1 MKQIL
6 INIQNQLAEIT
17 ELRYIDED
25 WGQID
30 YYSPNMPVQWP
41 CCLIDIQSGNFSN
54 LSKDFSKSPKDR
66 QKAEF
71 SVKITLAN
79 MKLTNTSY
87 LAPQEQKEQVWAIFE
102 LIEKIHQKLHGWR
115 PKENCSKLLRNSF
128 TRVMRDDGLQEYNII
143 YSFEVHNI

>member
-6 INIQNQLAEIT
+6 QNIQNRLAEIT

-41 CCLIDIQSGNFSN
+41 CCLIDIQSGQFANI
-54 LSKDFSKSPKDR
+54 SKDITKRPKDR
-66 QKAEF
+66 QNGSFA
-71 SVKITLAN
+71 VKITLAN

-87 LAPQEQKEQVWAIFE
+87 LAPQGQKDNAWAIFE
-102 LIEKIHQKLHGWR
+102 LVEKIHQKLHGFSPR
-115 PKENCSKLLRNSF
+115 ENCSKMLRTSF
-128 TRVMRDDGLQEYNII
+128 GRTQRDDGVQEYAIM
-143 YSFEVHNI
+143 YEFEAHNV

>member
-1 MKQIL
+1 
-6 INIQNQLAEIT
+6 
-17 ELRYIDED
+17 
-25 WGQID
+25 
-30 YYSPNMPVQWP
+30 
-41 CCLIDIQSGNFSN
+41 
-54 LSKDFSKSPKDR
+54 
-66 QKAEF
+66 
-71 SVKITLAN
+71 

-102 LIEKIHQKLHGWR
+102 LIEKIHQKLHGWQ

>member
-30 YYSPNMPVQWP
+30 YYSPNIPVQWP

-54 LSKDFSKSPKDR
+54 LSKDFSKSLKNR

-102 LIEKIHQKLHGWR
+102 LIEKIHQKLHGFS
-115 PKENCSKLLRNSF
+115 PHENCSKMLRTTF
-128 TRVMRDDGLQEYNII
+128 GRTQRDDGVQEYAII
-143 YSFEVHNI
+143 YNFEAHNI